1 MNLPVTAK
9 QNPTT
14 DTHTQ
19 RERNANIT
27 LKKAIEPQGERKTEK
42 RRDQRRTT
50 RQLESKYRNG
60 GECTPVAHH
69 LR

>member
-9 QNPTT
+9 QNPM
-14 DTHTQ
+14 DTHTK

-27 LKKAIEPQGERKTEK
+27 LKKFIEPQGERKTKK

-50 RQLESKYRNG
+50 RPENK
-60 GECTPVAHH
+60 
-69 LR
+69 